1 MASKN
6 GNRNSNGHKPKRSA
20 KRRTAGT
27 KKTKTVRVDPAL
39 FNNAKQPRGRPFEK
53 GNTVGF
59 KTGESGNPV
68 GRPKKRTLSEELRA
82 RLEEEYPDR
91 PDATYG
97 RMVAESLVDM
107 AIKNGGAIAAISE
120 IFDRVEGRP
129 RQSVEL
135 KGDPEKAA
143 LIERAISA
151 LTERQNMSRD
161 EAVEYLSTLKPEISQ
176 WIN

>member
-1 MASKN
+1 MAKTA
-6 GNRNSNGHKPKRSA
+6 KPKPA
-20 KRRTAGT
+20 T
-27 KKTKTVRVDPAL
+27 KKPTAKKKPSVDPAL
-39 FNNAKQPRGRPFEK
+39 FNNAKRSRGQPFEN

-59 KTGESGNPV
+59 KPGQSGNPA

-91 PDATYG
+91 SDATYG
-97 RMVAESLVDM
+97 RMVAETLVDM

-135 KGDPEKAA
+135 KTDPEKTA

-151 LTERQNMSRD
+151 LIERQNMSRD

>member
-1 MASKN
+1 MTNKN
-6 GNRNSNGHKPKRSA
+6 GKSSNGHKPKRKPSA
-20 KRRTAGT
+20 SASCLLNKRG
-27 KKTKTVRVDPAL
+27 K
-39 FNNAKQPRGRPFEK
+39 PFEQ
-53 GNTVGF
+53 GNKLGRRW
-59 KTGESGNPV
+59 KSGESGNPQ

-97 RMVAESLVDM
+97 RMVAEALVDM

-120 IFDRVEGRP
+120 IFDRIEGRP

-135 KGDPEKAA
+135 KSDPEKTA

-151 LTERQNMSRD
+151 LMERQDMSRD
-161 EAVEYLSTLKPEISQ
+161 EAVEYLSTLKPEIGQ
-176 WIN
+176 WVN